1 MNYRVTMIVYDV
13 FVDGKVQETLQ
24 PRGQRLQDISGF
36 IKSEAAR
43 LIAKYGRNVYLNRRI
58 VYK

>member
-1 MNYRVTMIVYDV
+1 MTTIVYDV
-13 FVDGKVQETLQ
+13 FVDGKVKETLQ
-24 PRGQRLQDISGF
+24 PREQRLQDIRLF

-43 LIAKYGRNVYLNRRI
+43 LISLYGSNVYLNRRI

>member
-1 MNYRVTMIVYDV
+1 MIVYDV

-36 IKSEAAR
+36 IKAEAAR